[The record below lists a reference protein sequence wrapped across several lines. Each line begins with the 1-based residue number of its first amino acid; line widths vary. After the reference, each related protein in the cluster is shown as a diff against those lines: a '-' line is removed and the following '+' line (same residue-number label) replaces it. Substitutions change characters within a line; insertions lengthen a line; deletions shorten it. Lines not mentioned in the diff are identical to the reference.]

1 MMVFYDPIVDQAT
14 WDRVQL
20 FVFCGESA
28 EAALLAN
35 EIAPRLADAVASRI
49 KIAIALGDD
58 ALLTSREAA
67 DFLNK
72 SGSTLEIWRAKGFG
86 PRWIRTGSR
95 AVGYRI
101 GDLKAYLRL
110 GESVSPVAAE

>member
-1 MMVFYDPIVDQAT
+1 MALT
-14 WDRVQL
+14 KL
-20 FVFCGESA
+20 SA
-28 EAALLAN
+28 SDAALLAN
-35 EIAPRLADAVASRI
+35 EITPRLADAVASRI
-49 KIAIALGDD
+49 KIAMALGDD

-110 GESVSPVAAE
+110 GESVSPVAVE